1 VFAKVKPHLPYLLF
15 FLVFTPI
22 FLSQFL
28 DGTLPGRD
36 MLTGYY
42 PQIERL
48 KVSYTEFGDFW
59 PLWDPYG
66 FSGNPLLMKPSEG
79 LDSLYLPLLL
89 LVPSTVMALKLNYLV
104 LFLISGITMYF
115 FAQYLGLDKRYAFV
129 AALVY
134 ILNGHMMKLL
144 SWGWASTLS
153 GYALMPLGFML
164 GMKAVREKDW
174 LKYSVLSGIVF
185 SLLFRM
191 NADNKVTMWF
201 GIYFGLFIVFH
212 LCSKFSKARLI
223 KTGFAAFVILV
234 LFFGLSA
241 QRIVPQGSFI
251 GDTSR
256 GGTSWEQSSG
266 RQIQYSDIPR
276 RLIEP
281 VYEGF
286 PDIQRKG
293 ISDHVGIVA
302 FLLGAFAIW
311 KRWRNKQVL
320 FFTLAAVFAILVTTN
335 TFGLYRLLWNV
346 VPFFKSLRYIDR
358 SIFMFAFCFSILA
371 GFGAQQLSKKFS
383 KKNVFFFS
391 LLGLLFLNLAVFNV
405 SPYSG
410 VEKGEWYD
418 VDDAIAAN
426 DALQFI
432 SAQPGHFR
440 MQTWE
445 TRGID
450 WGTDFYNVPLK
461 LEHIYKYD
469 TIWNPKYMNE
479 YLGVAFRDPAKMWG
493 ILNVKYLTAREP
505 LNLSGFR
512 FVKQFDNCTI
522 CFPSPDE
529 HLDKGWGPYLYENDL
544 FLPRAYVVD
553 DAILVVGNED
563 AVVQITYGL
572 LLHQAYDP
580 SRMTLVQGKGKIS
593 DYSVREL
600 AKFSAV
606 VLTDGS
612 LDGGSQLSLEE
623 YVRTGGKLLPDITKG
638 ERQLT
643 DAQLITTFDSFEG
656 PARVIDDE
664 KVTMSDFDHRTVEV
678 DGEKGFLVYSEK
690 FSQFEGWMA
699 KDDAGKSH
707 DLLIA
712 NRMNTALYLDG
723 SVDSLRFTYAPRSYV
738 VGVWITLISIFVV
751 LGYFG
756 SRLWRR
762 YGKKKTNA

>member
-1 VFAKVKPHLPYLLF
+1 MRKSVSSRIKPHLPYLLF
-15 FLVFTPI
+15 FLVFTPL

-28 DGTLPGRD
+28 DSTLPGRD

-48 KVSYTEFGDFW
+48 KISLTEYGDFW

-79 LDSLYLPLLL
+79 LDSFYFPLLL
-89 LVPSTVMALKLNYLV
+89 LVPSTVLALKLNYLV
-104 LFLISGITMYF
+104 LFLIAGISMYF
-115 FAQYLGLDKRYAFV
+115 FAQYLGLERRYAFI
-129 AALVY
+129 AAFVY
-134 ILNGHMMKLL
+134 ILNAHMLKLL
-144 SWGWASTLS
+144 SWGWSSTLS

-164 GMKAVREKDW
+164 GMKAVMEKDW
-174 LKYSVLSGIVF
+174 LKYSVLASIVF

-201 GIYFGLFIVFH
+201 GLYFGLFLVYH
-212 LCSKFSKARLI
+212 VLSKFSKARLV
-223 KTGFAAFVILV
+223 KTGFAAFFILV

-256 GGTSWEQSSG
+256 GNTVWEQSSG

-281 VYEGF
+281 LYEGF

-293 ISDHVGIVA
+293 ISDHVGIIA

-320 FFTLAAVFAILVTTN
+320 FFTIASVFAVLVTTN
-335 TFGLYRLLWNV
+335 TFGLYKLLWNI

-371 GFGAQQLSKKFS
+371 GFGAAEFSKRFA
-383 KKNVFFFS
+383 KKNVFFWS
-391 LLGLLFLNLAVFNV
+391 LLGLLFLNLVVFNV

-418 VDDAIAAN
+418 VNDAIAGN

-432 SAQPGHFR
+432 SSQPGHFR

-450 WGTDFYNVPLK
+450 WGTDFYNVPLR

-479 YLGVAFRDPAKMWG
+479 YLGVSFRDPARFWG

-512 FVKQFDNCTI
+512 FVKRFDDCTI

-529 HLDKGWGPYLYENDL
+529 HLDKGWGPYVYENTQ
-544 FLPRAYVVD
+544 FLPRAYMID
-553 DAILVVGNED
+553 DAILVVGKED
-563 AVVQITYGL
+563 AVVQMSYGL
-572 LLHQAYDP
+572 MLHP
-580 SRMTLVQGKGKIS
+580 SYNPSHMTLLQGKATIG
-593 DYSVREL
+593 DYSMTAL
-600 AKFSAV
+600 SKYSAI
-606 VLTDGS
+606 VLTEGSVDGS
-612 LDGGSQLSLEE
+612 SQLLLEE
-623 YVRTGGKLLPDITKG
+623 YVRKGGVLLPDITKG
-638 ERQLT
+638 EQQLS
-643 DAQLITTFDSFEG
+643 DARLIAVLDSFNTSL
-656 PARVIDDE
+656 RMIDDD
-664 KVTMSDFDHRTVEV
+664 VIVMSDFDHRTVDV
-678 DGEKGFLVYSEK
+678 TGEKGFLVYSEK
-690 FSQFEGWMA
+690 FSQFKGWKA
-699 KDDAGKSH
+699 EDDRGKSH
-707 DLLIA
+707 DLIIA

-723 SVDSLRFTYAPRSYV
+723 SVESLQFSYLPRSYV
-738 VGVWITLISIFVV
+738 VGVWITLLSIFIV

-756 SRLWRR
+756 FRLWKR
-762 YGKKKTNA
+762 KN